1 MTVNTIVCGG
11 VSLLLAVFFR
21 SGQPSHRV
29 ASLWAWLI
37 LKICLVRV
45 EVEGAGNLERGQ
57 TYVLASNHQSLFD
70 TPILFAYLPISF
82 RMLYKKSLN
91 RVPFLGW
98 HLFMSGHVGVERES
112 PTKARESLEHA
123 AVRIRN
129 GTSVA
134 VFPEGTRSSDGVMRM
149 FKNVSFRLAIK
160 AGAPIVPMTI
170 IGSHMVMKRGQ
181 VTVYPKTVK
190 LVIDRP
196 MPVADLDE
204 DQADLLIKQVRTVV
218 SGNLERG

>member
-1 MTVNTIVCGG
+1 M
-11 VSLLLAVFFR
+11 
-21 SGQPSHRV
+21 
-29 ASLWAWLI
+29 
-37 LKICLVRV
+37 VRV

-70 TPILFAYLPISF
+70 TPIVLAYLPISF
-82 RMLYKKSLN
+82 RFLYKKSLN

-98 HLFMSGHVGVERES
+98 HLFMSGHIGVERGS

-134 VFPEGTRSSDGVMRM
+134 VFPEGTRSYDGVMRT
-149 FKNVSFRLAIK
+149 FKRGSFRRAIK
-160 AGAPIVPMTI
+160 SGVPIVPMTI

-190 LVIDRP
+190 LVIDHP
-196 MPVADLDE
+196 IPVADLDE
-204 DQADLLIKQVRTVV
+204 DQAGALMEQVRSVV
-218 SGNLERG
+218 SRNLERG